1 MNIKVELKTNIAD
14 GSEVV
19 FRSPADC
26 SQVTGL
32 VIYHTGG
39 KTEFAFADAHGNNV
53 GDIDHLF
60 AENAVVKVILDVT
73 AGMAFVQ
80 NADTNAYIE
89 RTFIKSVNGEKPDSD
104 GNVEIEVGGKGSGIY
119 IGSGDM
125 PEGFDV
131 QIDPEGEVLDLASLM
146 TEDEVEEAI
155 DKALDDFKPPASGS
169 GIEVSGAKVG
179 DFLKVKEVDEN
190 GVPTAWETAEM
201 PVGGG
206 EEWELIVDYTV
217 PEGVQVDT
225 LEFTKDLN
233 GNDFDLKKALFFVFV
248 TASET
253 LSDRAIYCMF
263 SKDMV
268 GSSWDS
274 GIAIGNTMSAANT
287 KGAFSTYLERVGD
300 NYFCFGFKPQN
311 YTSVWYNQNLNS
323 SVGKMDES
331 GYYKKFEAEKAEIN
345 CFKIRSLNTNIMG
358 VGSTI
363 KIMGVR
369 K

>member
-1 MNIKVELKTNIAD
+1 MNIRVNLNTNIAD

-89 RTFIKSVNGEKPDSD
+89 RTFVKSVNGINPDSD
-104 GNVEIEVGGKGSGIY
+104 GNVEREVGGKGSGIY

-125 PEGFDV
+125 PEGCNA
-131 QIDPEGEVLDLASLM
+131 QIDLDGKILDLASLM
-146 TEDEVEEAI
+146 TEDEVERSIE
-155 DKALDDFKPPASGS
+155 DALEDFEPPKSGG

-179 DFLKVKEVDEN
+179 QFLKVAEVDEN

-201 PVGGG
+201 PKKT
-206 EEWELIVDYTV
+206 WKTV
-217 PEGVQVDT
+217 QDT
-225 LEFTKDLN
+225 VLTEDVNEISLTDINAKEVYMHIYAHINNQDNSLPN
-233 GNDFDLKKALFFVFV
+233 ANASANVLVNDSSRLALSIPIGHVRSS
-248 TASET
+248 AK
-253 LSDRAIYCMF
+253 F
-263 SKDMV
+263 SV
-268 GSSWDS
+268 
-274 GIAIGNTMSAANT
+274 ILH
-287 KGAFSTYLERVGD
+287 F
-300 NYFCFGFKPQN
+300 
-311 YTSVWYNQNLNS
+311 
-323 SVGKMDES
+323 
-331 GYYKKFEAEKAEIN
+331 KAENGILSLYRILHSGTSAGN
-345 CFKIRSLNTNIMG
+345 VMTGDYLVYGNKFNNISVMLSNTSHMFKAN
-358 VGSTI
+358 ST
-363 KIMGVR
+363 VR
-369 K
+369 IYVVEKEEEEA

>member
-1 MNIKVELKTNIAD
+1 MNIRVDLKTNIAD

-89 RTFIKSVNGEKPDSD
+89 RTFVKSVNGINPDSD

-131 QIDPEGEVLDLASLM
+131 QIDPEGEILDLAALM

-169 GIEVSGAKVG
+169 GIEVSGAEVG
-179 DFLKVKEVDEN
+179 QILKVKEVDEN

-201 PVGGG
+201 PTGSGD
-206 EEWELIVDYTV
+206 EWELLTEVTTTEDANAI
-217 PEGVQVDT
+217 
-225 LEFTKDLN
+225 TKDIEKPGYFSELLLYVSIPPN
-233 GNDFDLKKALFFVFV
+233 SSGAFWYGSASSGAVWFAFGATDTAHTYTAIARIALTPYQMLAVS
-248 TASET
+248 TQ
-253 LSDRAIYCMF
+253 
-263 SKDMV
+263 
-268 GSSWDS
+268 GW
-274 GIAIGNTMSAANT
+274 N
-287 KGAFSTYLERVGD
+287 AFSTTTTYQGIREGDFRYVKRLQMFTHNGAGTYKAGTNARLYGRRVG
-300 NYFCFGFKPQN
+300 K
-311 YTSVWYNQNLNS
+311 
-323 SVGKMDES
+323 
-331 GYYKKFEAEKAEIN
+331 
-345 CFKIRSLNTNIMG
+345 
-358 VGSTI
+358 
-363 KIMGVR
+363 
-369 K
+369 